1 MTVELP
7 RQNNYQVALEKAWD
21 ELEGRPSADLV
32 RLGATEVAGRRGCWR
47 LPVLDALFEVDI
59 AQRRMGLAGE
69 GGGSCEVSV
78 AWRILALHYLLA
90 GVPVPA
96 PTGLVSFEE
105 IPEARGYGAPYRSR
119 VVERFCHT
127 VGKTRETFLE
137 AARAFGGQE
146 VSGGDCAVRLM
157 VFPRVAITIIWYA
170 GDEDFGP
177 GASFLYEDVVHL
189 VLVTEDIV
197 VASER
202 LVSRL
207 CGKSW

>member
-1 MTVELP
+1 MDLP
-7 RQNNYQVALEKAWD
+7 QQNNYQVAIEKAWG
-21 ELEGRPSADLV
+21 ELEGRPSAELG
-32 RLGATEVAGRRGCWR
+32 RLGATTVPGRRGFWR
-47 LPVLDALFEVDI
+47 LPVLEALFEVDV
-59 AQRRMGLAGE
+59 AERRMGLAGE

-90 GVPVPA
+90 DVPVPA

-105 IPEARGYGAPYRSR
+105 IPEARGYAAPYRGR

-127 VGKTRETFLE
+127 VGRSRETFLE
-137 AARAFGGQE
+137 AACALGGQE
-146 VSGGDCAVRLM
+146 VAGGDCAVRLM

-177 GASFLYEDVVHL
+177 GASFLYEDVVNS

-207 CGKSW
+207 CGKPW